1 MESIVSVAII
11 IDSIVSVHR
20 NYEKRK
26 RKRTGGKWQVFSCFG
41 LSPHPQQATSQ
52 QRQKVPSVLEIC
64 G

>member
-1 MESIVSVAII
+1 MEYIVSVAVI

-26 RKRTGGKWQVFSCFG
+26 RLRAGGKWQVFSCLV

-52 QRQKVPSVLEIC
+52 PLP
-64 G
+64 